1 MVIKQLES
9 ARKRGKK
16 RRPAIGKIQRLQ
28 ITKLFKSGESAVDIG
43 RDYGISRSTVYK
55 VLNQTSSD

>member
-1 MVIKQLES
+1 M
-9 ARKRGKK
+9 
-16 RRPAIGKIQRLQ
+16 GKIQRLQ